1 MLLSRCGECGA
12 PLVLRAFG
20 CWNPD
25 GTITA
30 KPYGHSLRISF
41 IEQGELTAL
50 LDGISSSI
58 GYPIDKLVVAGER
71 KANGGSVD
79 EMLSKKRGLI
89 RSVAHSAIGMPVTEK
104 IIADVAIGLGHGRSE
119 ILEHKRGKLIRV
131 RVSEPYNAAL
141 ATGDLLGTYEAHFLM
156 TAVASCQVEGDSVVI
171 TIEKDHDGMTWQDPT
186 RLTLKKMPTFEG
198 QVEFERCG
206 RCDVPLAMTR
216 KVSWNTSRGIITNN
230 ASGARQV
237 MIIVEAIN
245 AVIRELTWE
254 LGETIPD
261 MVREAEQAFV
271 ASEMVGTELEGT
283 AETYAQLLSDMT
295 VFGQGNPVEVTKEG
309 VLLTVRVDNPFC
321 EPLIAG
327 RIAGFYQAVEGVE
340 TNVIWSPGTNGYTVI
355 QAWPV

>member
-1 MLLSRCGECGA
+1 MLLGRCNRCGA

-20 CWNPD
+20 RWNPD
-25 GTITA
+25 GTITV
-30 KPYGHSLRISF
+30 KPYGHGLRVSF

-58 GYPIDKLVVAGER
+58 GYPIDKIVVEGER

-79 EMLSKKRGLI
+79 EMLSKMRGLV
-89 RSVAHSAIGMPVTEK
+89 RSIAHSAIGVPFAEK
-104 IIADVAIGLGHGRSE
+104 IITDVAIGLGHGRSE
-119 ILEHKRGKLIRV
+119 VLEHKRGKLLRV
-131 RVSEPYNAAL
+131 RISEPYSAAL

-156 TAVASCQVEGDSVVI
+156 TAVASWQAEGDSLVI
-171 TIEKDHDGMTWQDPT
+171 TIEKDHDGMTWEEPA
-186 RLTLKKMPTFEG
+186 RLALKKMPTFPG
-198 QVEFERCG
+198 HVEFERCG
-206 RCDVPLAMTR
+206 RCDVPLEMTR
-216 KVSWNTSRGIITNN
+216 TVSWNTNRGIIINN
-230 ASGARQV
+230 DSGLRQV
-237 MIIVEAIN
+237 MIIVETIN
-245 AVIRELTWE
+245 AVIGELTWE

-261 MVREAEQAFV
+261 MVREAEQAYI
-271 ASEMVGTELEGT
+271 ASVMVGTELEGT

-327 RIAGFYQAVEGVE
+327 RIAGLYQAVEKVE
-340 TNVIWSPGTNGYTVI
+340 TNVIWSPGTNGYTVV